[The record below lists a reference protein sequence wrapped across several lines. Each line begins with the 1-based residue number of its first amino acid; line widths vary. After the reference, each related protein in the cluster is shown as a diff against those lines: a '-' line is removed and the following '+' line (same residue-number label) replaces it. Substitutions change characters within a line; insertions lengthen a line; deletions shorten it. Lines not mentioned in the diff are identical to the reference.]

1 MAIFTYDLRYLEKPH
16 MAWTVLNRA
25 EIFAIQPVGYLAR
38 YTVSFAG
45 YPTGQ
50 IAGYSVGYSA
60 GYLARYQEQETN
72 RITI

>member
-1 MAIFTYDLRYLEKPH
+1 MNSFVH
-16 MAWTVLNRA
+16 RA
-25 EIFAIQPVGYLAR
+25 EIFAIQPVGYPAR

-50 IAGYSVGYSA
+50 IAEYSVGYSVGYSA

-72 RITI
+72 RILVAFKTTNIK